1 MVTRLVIDDTEV
13 DVGEELTG
21 HISNFLMASVI
32 VDGIAIELWIGLTE
46 LHIVDTDAVVSEGL
60 SVHVSD
66 SLANL
71 EELLIGVYRQS
82 ELSEI
87 VVEDTSGVVGAA
99 FISGL
104 ACASTRESQNV
115 VVFQTL
121 LSGDSVIGVSVTHL
135 KTSILSQHLLVEIL
149 GPNDEK

>member
-13 DVGEELTG
+13 DVGKELTG
-21 HISNFLMASVI
+21 HISNFLVASVI
-32 VDGIAIELWIGLTE
+32 VDGIAVELRIGLTE

-87 VVEDTSGVVGAA
+87 VVEDTSGVVGTA

-104 ACASTRESQNV
+104 ACTSTRESQNV
-115 VVFQTL
+115 IVFQAL
-121 LSGDSVIGVSVTHL
+121 LSRDSVIGVSVTHL
-135 KTSILSQHLLVEIL
+135 KTRILSQHLLVEIL